1 MQISCTQLGIRRII
15 IIYYLCTGAQEEENI
30 NNSIQPD
37 KSTES
42 SQLLETLQGAKAN
55 LADNQVASRKGTCM
69 EHISDIVSTQ
79 WCHWTAVAEAYYCI
93 IFRPPPSTN
102 SDGAF

>member
-15 IIYYLCTGAQEEENI
+15 IIYYLCTGAQEEENTCI

-79 WCHWTAVAEAYYCI
+79 
-93 IFRPPPSTN
+93 
-102 SDGAF
+102 